1 MTGLSTTPLKCDQC
15 LKQETPCR
23 PCLSDSPRLL
33 SLQPQE
39 EVLPLPPR
47 GNLPLLRTHRSHSR
61 LLLLQLQVRII
72 KPLSQ

>member
-15 LKQETPCR
+15 LKQET

-61 LLLLQLQVRII
+61 LLLQQLQVRII